1 MPLTSTKHPLL
12 QKVRR
17 AAADGRLTPD
27 GWLVIEGPHLLAEA
41 LLGRWELGPVL
52 TTVQGHTRYS
62 PMLAKRNV
70 EWIEVSAR
78 AIAAAASTETTQEI
92 LALVRPRVSSWRE
105 VTAPP
110 ALTVVLDGLQDPGN
124 AGTIVR
130 SAEAFGAGG
139 IVFLE
144 GCVRVANGK
153 FLRATAGSIFRLPF
167 LEGITRAELIKQ
179 THVTGMDLYALTA
192 QGKHQGKR
200 SLADAD
206 LRGPCALITGSES
219 HGVSP
224 ELLAAAIGLAIPT
237 KRVESLNAAVACSI
251 ALFEAARQ
259 RETR

>member
-17 AAADGRLTPD
+17 AAADGRMTPD

-52 TTVQGHTRYS
+52 TTVPGRERYS
-62 PMLAKRNV
+62 ALLAKRKV
-70 EWIEVSAR
+70 EWIEVSPR
-78 AIAAAASTETTQEI
+78 TIAAAASTETTQEI

-110 ALTVVLDGLQDPGN
+110 GLTVALDGLQDPGN

-179 THVTGMDLYALTA
+179 TRAAGMDLYALTA
-192 QGKHQGKR
+192 QAKQ
-200 SLADAD
+200 SLASAD
-206 LRGPCALITGSES
+206 LRGPCALIAGSES

-224 ELLAAAIGLAIPT
+224 ELLAAANGLAIPT
-237 KRVESLNAAVACSI
+237 RRVESLNAAVACSI
-251 ALFEAARQ
+251 ALFETARQ
-259 RETR
+259 RGTR